1 MSRGSDQS
9 PGRNRVLI
17 DERAHWRKL
26 LWVALFGIS
35 MGYFEAAVVV
45 YLREL
50 FYPEGFVF
58 PLEFN
63 NTSVCLVEVGREA
76 ASMLMLVTVAALS
89 ARSFYRRLAY
99 FFFIF
104 AVWDITYYVFLN
116 VLIGWPGSIM
126 TWDILFLIPV
136 TWVSPVLAPVL
147 VSVTFIVTSVT
158 ALWLDDR
165 GASIRLRAWE
175 WLAGTAVAVLIVAS
189 FVANADVVT
198 EAGAPSHYNWGIFA
212 TAELCWALLFT
223 AGVIT
228 RIRSAPH
235 TRVRK
240 ANSELSP

>member
-1 MSRGSDQS
+1 MI
-9 PGRNRVLI
+9 V
-17 DERAHWRKL
+17 DEKAHWRKL

-50 FYPEGFVF
+50 FYPDGFVF

-63 NTSVCLVEVGREA
+63 NRAVCLVEVGREA

-104 AVWDITYYVFLN
+104 AVWDIMYYVFLQ
-116 VLIGWPGSIM
+116 VLIGWPGSVM

-136 TWVSPVLAPVL
+136 PWVSPVLAPVL
-147 VSVTFIVTSVT
+147 VSVTFIVTSIT
-158 ALWLDDR
+158 ALRLDDR
-165 GASIRLRAWE
+165 GVSIRLRAWE
-175 WLAGTAVAVLIVAS
+175 WLSGTAVAALILAS
-189 FVANADVVT
+189 FVANADVVR
-198 EAGAPSHYNWGIFA
+198 EAGEPSYYNWGLFA
-212 TAELCWALLFT
+212 TAEACWVVLFA

-228 RIRSAPH
+228 RLRAPQ
-235 TRVRK
+235 TRVCL
-240 ANSELSP
+240 ANSKRTP